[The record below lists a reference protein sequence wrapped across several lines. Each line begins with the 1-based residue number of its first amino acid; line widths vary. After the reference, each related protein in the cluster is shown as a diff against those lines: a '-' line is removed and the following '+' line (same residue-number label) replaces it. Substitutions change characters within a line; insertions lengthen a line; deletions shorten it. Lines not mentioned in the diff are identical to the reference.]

1 MNCDNL
7 NQPGTDTCHPSFIDF
22 LSHHLDCDCIN
33 VTLPPSLPFAI
44 LHTHFLTPH
53 RYKKKNIYIGF
64 KRKGKQTYNNEEGS
78 KIREGYSKHVEEEDK
93 SV

>member
-1 MNCDNL
+1 MIMNCELSKKKKMIMNCDNL

-33 VTLPPSLPFAI
+33 VTLPPSLPFSI

-53 RYKKKNIYIGF
+53 RYIKKKHIHRIRKERQANI
-64 KRKGKQTYNNEEGS
+64 Q
-78 KIREGYSKHVEEEDK
+78 
-93 SV
+93 